1 MLRYC
6 LILTLLTLTACA
18 SDPNKPHYRMSPE
31 AFIDEY
37 MKNHYTAIKK
47 FSGKRIRFD
56 GILKRK
62 VGEDIDG
69 IFAVEFY
76 GMDDAQ
82 AYESG
87 MRLFFLDPSYPEN
100 LSDFFIYQPG
110 MEISLMCTL
119 DSASNTPI
127 VNGCRFIS
135 DLKQ

>member
-1 MLRYC
+1 MLRLS
-6 LILTLLTLTACA
+6 LILIMVALAGCG
-18 SDPNKPHYRMSPE
+18 SDPNRPHYRMSPE

-47 FSGKRIRFD
+47 FGGKNIRFD

-62 VGEDIDG
+62 VGQDIEG
-69 IFAVEFY
+69 ILAVEFY

-87 MRLFFLDPSYPEN
+87 MRLFFLDPSIPQN
-100 LSDFFIYQPG
+100 VSDFSIYQPG

-119 DSASNTPI
+119 DASDKTPI
-127 VNGCRFIS
+127 VNGCRFIN
-135 DLKQ
+135 DLKK